1 MYDQEILDR
10 LQATWPETTD
20 YLRRVGQVQ
29 NDLMVLRELQE
40 ADRAEASWMDELAIG
55 EADLLQVPSGMSV
68 LRFLWAREIPV
79 RQAMSVREYAAAA
92 EEQQEM
98 FEDGTASTSQLLEEP
113 GFELLLAA
121 DARLWAL
128 PELQAKL
135 TEWAQETATKHS
147 RPSPRVTLTQ
157 ATVLM
162 RLVQYLDQAA
172 EPSPE
177 WAAELLRSALS
188 SEFFEKAAN
197 PTK

>member
-1 MYDQEILDR
+1 MYDQEILTR

-20 YLRRVGQVQ
+20 YLVRVGQVQ

-68 LRFLWAREIPV
+68 LRFLWARWIRVQEATTVP
-79 RQAMSVREYAAAA
+79 EYAEAVR
-92 EEQQEM
+92 EQQEM
-98 FEDGTASTSQLLEEP
+98 HENLSASTSELLEEP
-113 GFELLLAA
+113 AFELQMAA

-128 PELQAKL
+128 PELQDTL
-135 TEWAQETATKHS
+135 TEWAQETASEHG
-147 RPSPRVTLTQ
+147 RPSPKLTLTQ

-162 RLVQYLDQAA
+162 QLVRYLDQAP

-188 SEFFEKAAN
+188 SEFFAKAAN